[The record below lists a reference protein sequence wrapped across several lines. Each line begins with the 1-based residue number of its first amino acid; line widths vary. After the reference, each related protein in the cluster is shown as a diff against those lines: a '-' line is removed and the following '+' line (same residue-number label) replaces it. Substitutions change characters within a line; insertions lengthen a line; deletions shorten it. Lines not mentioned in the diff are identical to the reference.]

1 MQIRLFAVSHL
12 LAAAGVALSA
22 LSTPTH
28 ADSNHAGAHAA
39 PLPDNQAAGIRVSGE
54 TGHGHHHGVVR
65 ADGHAPIGIMG
76 DHMHH
81 EGGWM
86 VSYRYMAMLMRGNL
100 DGDSQISAETIAT
113 TVPNRFFGQPGQP
126 ATLRV
131 VPTDME
137 MQMHMFSVMHAPTDW
152 LTLMAMGNYVQ
163 KSMGHITFAGGA
175 GATRLAKFDVN
186 TDGLSDTTVGGLVKL
201 FADGTHNVHLN
212 LGVSM
217 PTGSIEE
224 EAAIVAPNN
233 ARPVLRVPY
242 AMQLG
247 TGTFDLMPGVTYT
260 GRSGDLGW
268 GSQLAAR
275 IHPYRNSQ
283 GYAYGDRFRV
293 DVWGSWQWAPW
304 GSASLRLGAQSEGQ
318 IEGIDAR
325 IAVPNQTADPDN
337 YGGERFD
344 VAFGFNLA
352 GQRGDLRGLRLAFE
366 ATVPVYQN
374 LNGPQMDTDIILTL
388 GLQYAW

>member
-1 MQIRLFAVSHL
+1 MRTTLFAASHM
-12 LAAAGVALSA
+12 LAALGVAMLA
-22 LSTPTH
+22 LSSPTEAH
-28 ADSNHAGAHAA
+28 EKKAGQPPAASPANHDTDHATVSISGAPHSAIRADS
-39 PLPDNQAAGIRVSGE
+39 
-54 TGHGHHHGVVR
+54 
-65 ADGHAPIGIMG
+65 HAPIGVMG

-81 EGGWM
+81 AGEWM

-126 ATLRV
+126 PTLRV

-137 MQMHMFSVMHAPTDW
+137 MQMHMFGAMYAPTDD
-152 LTLMAMGNYVQ
+152 LTLMVMGNYVE

-186 TDGLSDTTVGGLVKL
+186 TSGLGDTSVAGLVRL
-201 FADGTHNVHLN
+201 FDDDMHHLHLN
-212 LGVSM
+212 LGLSI

-247 TGTFDLMPGVTYT
+247 TGTFDLMPGITYT
-260 GRSGDLGW
+260 GTDGDLGW
-268 GSQLAAR
+268 GGQLAAR

-283 GYAYGDRFRV
+283 GYAYGDRLRL
-293 DVWGSWQWAPW
+293 DVWASRQWAPW
-304 GSASLRLGAQSEGQ
+304 ASTSLRIGAQSEGQ
-318 IEGIDAR
+318 IEGIDNR

-337 YGGERFD
+337 YGGERLD
-344 VAFGFNLA
+344 VSLGVNLVA
-352 GQRGDLRGLRLAFE
+352 QRGDLRGLRLAME

-374 LNGPQMDTDIILTL
+374 LNGPQMDTDLILTL